1 MLKIGD
7 KVPDF
12 EGIDQNGNTIKAA
25 NYKGKKLIVYFY
37 PKADTPGCTAEG
49 CSLRDNYN
57 ALKTKGYEIIGVSKD
72 SIDKQKAFHEKY
84 SFPFP
89 LIADADKKIIEAFGA
104 WGKKKF
110 MGKEFDGILRFT
122 FLIDENQI
130 ITDIITKVQTKNH
143 GEQILKTLDK

>member
-12 EGIDQNGNTIKAA
+12 EGTGQDGETIKYSD
-25 NYKGKKLIVYFY
+25 YKGKKVIIYFY

-49 CSLRDNYN
+49 CSLRDNYK
-57 ALKTKGYEIIGVSKD
+57 ALQAQGYEIIGVSKD
-72 SIDKQKAFHEKY
+72 TVEKQKSFHDKY

-89 LIADADKKIIEAFGA
+89 LIADTDKKIIRAFGA

-110 MGKEFDGILRFT
+110 MGKEFDGILRYT
-122 FLIDENQI
+122 FLIDEKGI
-130 ITDIITKVQTKNH
+130 VTDIITKVKTKEH
-143 GEQILKTLDK
+143 AEQILK

>member
-72 SIDKQKAFHEKY
+72 SVDKQKAFHEKY

-89 LIADADKKIIEAFGA
+89 LIADTDKKIIEAFGA

-110 MGKEFDGILRFT
+110 MGKEFDGIFRYT

-143 GEQILKTLDK
+143 GEQILKTFI

>member
-25 NYKGKKLIVYFY
+25 NYKEKKLIVYFY
-37 PKADTPGCTAEG
+37 PKADTSGCTAEG

-72 SIDKQKAFHEKY
+72 PVDRQKAFHEKY

-89 LIADADKKIIEAFGA
+89 LIADTDKKIIEAFGA

-110 MGKEFDGILRFT
+110 MGKEFDGIFRYT

-143 GEQILKTLDK
+143 GEQILKTFI

>member
-37 PKADTPGCTAEG
+37 PKADTHGCTAEG

-57 ALKTKGYEIIGVSKD
+57 ALNTKGYEIIGVSKD
-72 SIDKQKAFHEKY
+72 SVDKQKAFHEKY

-89 LIADADKKIIEAFGA
+89 LIADTDKKIIEAFGA

-110 MGKEFDGILRFT
+110 MGKEFDGIFRYT

-143 GEQILKTLDK
+143 GEQILKTLV